1 MKITIK
7 NASWEV
13 IKQLDADI
21 NKTLLK
27 QLEAEWIEI
36 PSACFT
42 WICGAC
48 MCEIESWEEF
58 INKEATTAPGFPLAD
73 EEVMNYLSSKESNS
87 MEEEEGTLRTM
98 TTLTSPLP
106 QPSLDKFKND
116 LMDLF

>member
-7 NASWEV
+7 NAAGE
-13 IKQLDADI
+13 ILKTLDADL

-42 WICGAC
+42 GICWAC
-48 MCEIESWEEF
+48 MCEIEKWEEF

-73 EEVMNYLSSKESNS
+73 EEVMTCIAKVNS
-87 MEEEEGTLRTM
+87 DADWEIVLKSMY
-98 TTLTSPLP
+98 
-106 QPSLDKFKND
+106 
-116 LMDLF
+116 

>member
-7 NASWEV
+7 NASWEI
-13 IKQLDADI
+13 IKTLDADL

-42 WICGAC
+42 GICGAC
-48 MCEIESWEEF
+48 MCEIEKWEEH

-73 EEVMNYLSSKESNS
+73 EEVMTCIAKVTSDEDGEIVLKS
-87 MEEEEGTLRTM
+87 MY
-98 TTLTSPLP
+98 
-106 QPSLDKFKND
+106 
-116 LMDLF
+116 